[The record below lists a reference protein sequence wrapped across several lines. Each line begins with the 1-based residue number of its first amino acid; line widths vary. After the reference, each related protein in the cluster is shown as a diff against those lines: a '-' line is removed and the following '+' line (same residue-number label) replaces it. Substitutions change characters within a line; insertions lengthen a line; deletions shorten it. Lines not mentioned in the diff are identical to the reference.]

1 MNIFK
6 VFLVILITIPAF
18 AQERPSIGFEEVLI
32 SAEENASIIAD
43 ARKLTGIKDIPHTI
57 FLPEGIF
64 IEAKGIEDGK
74 VVYAIYNDLIDI
86 YNNGESVFWE
96 EIQNRY
102 NLGEARLHYVNRP
115 TQNPHL
121 GLPEEREGDALL
133 TTMLMIPDWTNDGV
147 STYDASTGDLINLT
161 FITDPTNLSSP
172 KEANL
177 APWGNITISDQL
189 EDGLIEY
196 DTSGSFLQFFA
207 PAGGVN
213 NAILDNVRGHNFRP
227 NGNPVVTTA
236 SGSNADAIAEFDA
249 SGNYLGNFIANG
261 AGGMAGPFDIVF
273 RTNDCLVSAS
283 TSDAVHRFDLTGA
296 YLDNFATGINFPQQ
310 ILEMESGNI
319 AVAGFSTPSGI
330 YIYSPT
336 GTLLNSLTVVTGVRS
351 VYELPNGHLL
361 TTTGTSVYEI
371 DENTGAIIR
380 TIASGLSFQ
389 YISLYDYSIVPVE
402 LTSFTAEVLGN
413 SIVLNW
419 QTATELN
426 NSGFKVERSEDNL
439 SFSQVAFVPGYGTTT
454 EPKSYSFTDKS
465 VESGVYYYRLKQIDM
480 DGSHSYSD
488 VIWADIGFPLEYALG
503 QNYPNPFNPSTTIEF
518 SAPVDAKVTIRVY
531 NLVGELVSEI
541 ISGDYPA
548 GTHSVDFNAAD
559 LTSGFYFYRIDAT
572 GVDGSNYSNVIKMTL
587 LK

>member
-6 VFLVILITIPAF
+6 VFLVILMALPAF
-18 AQERPSIGFEEVLI
+18 AQERPSIGFEEVLV
-32 SAEENASIIAD
+32 SAEENASKIAD
-43 ARKLTGIKDIPHTI
+43 ARKLTSIEDIPHTI

-64 IEAKGIEDGK
+64 IEARGIEDGK

-86 YNNGESVFWE
+86 YNNGESAFWE
-96 EIQNRY
+96 EIQNKY
-102 NLGEARLHYVNRP
+102 NLSEARLHFVNRP
-115 TQNPHL
+115 TQNPQL
-121 GLPEEREGDALL
+121 GLPKVKEGNAML
-133 TTMLMIPDWTNDGV
+133 TTMLMVTNWTDDGV
-147 STYDASTGDLINLT
+147 STLNATTGDLLNLA

-177 APWGNITISDQL
+177 APWGQITVSDQI
-189 EDGLIEY
+189 EDGVIEY
-196 DTSGSFLQFFA
+196 DTSGGFLGFFA

-227 NGNPVVTTA
+227 NGNLVVTTA
-236 SGSNADAIAEFDA
+236 GGSNADAIAEFD
-249 SGNYLGNFIANG
+249 SLGSYIGNFIANG
-261 AGGMAGPFDIVF
+261 AGGMDSPFDIVF
-273 RTNDCLVSAS
+273 RTNDCLVSTS
-283 TSDAVHRFDLTGA
+283 TSDAVHRYDLNGT
-296 YLDNFATGINFPQQ
+296 YLDDFATNINFAQQ
-310 ILEMESGNI
+310 IFEMDNGNI

-336 GTLLNSLTVVTGVRS
+336 GTLLNTLSVVTGVRS
-351 VYELPNGHLL
+351 VYQLPNGHLL
-361 TTTGTSVYEI
+361 TTSSTSLYEI

-389 YISLYDYSIVPVE
+389 YISLYDYSIIQVE
-402 LTSFTAEVLGN
+402 LTSFTANVVGR
-413 SIVLNW
+413 SIVLKW

-426 NSGFKVERSEDNL
+426 NNGFQIERSKDNI

-454 EPKSYSFTDKS
+454 EPKSYSFTDNS
-465 VESGVYYYRLKQIDM
+465 VESGVYYYRLKQIDF
-480 DGSHSYSD
+480 DGSYSYSD
-488 VIWADIGFPLEYALG
+488 VVSADIGFPIEYALG

-518 SAPVDAKVTIRVY
+518 SAPIDAKVTIRVY

-548 GTHSVDFNAAD
+548 GIHNVDFNAAD
-559 LTSGFYFYRIDAT
+559 LTSGIYFYRIDAV
-572 GVDGSNYSNVIKMTL
+572 GVDGSNYSNMMKMTL